1 MFFSCI
7 FIIIGFFMLIKGADF
22 LVQGASDVAKKFH
35 VSELLIG
42 LTIVAIGTSL
52 PEFFISLTSA
62 VNGYSELTLGN
73 VIGSNICNLL
83 LILGVSAIIT
93 PIDMNIKSTENYI
106 TFSLLSTVL
115 VLAFGN
121 LNHVLTR
128 AYGAFLLLLFLAYL
142 LYTILESLRENKEK
156 NISDSIALQSNKN
169 ISILSCIVKII
180 IGILLLKFGGDF
192 VVDNAV
198 SLSNFFGISESIVGL
213 SIVAIG
219 TSLPELATCIISGI
233 KRNSDIAV
241 GNIIG
246 SNILNLLLVLGSSC
260 LIHPITYDIS
270 FNNELILL
278 IVSTLIFLVYTDIGQ
293 KNTVTR
299 LKGLTLLGVYL
310 INTLLL
316 FSECFK

>member
-142 LYTILESLRENKEK
+142 LYTILESLRENTEK

-278 IVSTLIFLVYTDIGQ
+278 IVSTLIFWVYKDIGQ

-316 FSECFK
+316 FS

>member
-278 IVSTLIFLVYTDIGQ
+278 IVSTLIFWVYKDIGQ
-293 KNTVTR
+293 KIQ
-299 LKGLTLLGVYL
+299 LQDWKA
-310 INTLLL
+310 
-316 FSECFK
+316 

>member
-142 LYTILESLRENKEK
+142 LYTILESLRENKGK

-278 IVSTLIFLVYTDIGQ
+278 IVSTLIFWVYKDIGQ

-316 FSECFK
+316 FS

>member
-128 AYGAFLLLLFLAYL
+128 AYGAFLLLLFFAYL

-278 IVSTLIFLVYTDIGQ
+278 IVSTLIFWVYKDIGQ

-316 FSECFK
+316 FS

>member
-128 AYGAFLLLLFLAYL
+128 VYGAFLLLLFLAYL

-278 IVSTLIFLVYTDIGQ
+278 IVSTLIFWVYKDIGQ

-316 FSECFK
+316 FS

>member
-7 FIIIGFFMLIKGADF
+7 FIIIGFFMLIKGAEF
-22 LVQGASDVAKKFH
+22 LVQGASDGAKKFH

-278 IVSTLIFLVYTDIGQ
+278 IVSTLIFWVYKDIGQ

-316 FSECFK
+316 FS